1 MKHEHDL
8 PWRTKLLFSGTAL
21 LALAVIGAVVLAA
34 GEAAVR
40 ALAPR
45 SDPVKLGV
53 RLEGSERRHGLKP
66 NLRAVQTGVLVET
79 NSLGFR
85 EREYPLE
92 RVPGVRRISVLG
104 DSFTFGVG
112 VEFSEIFA
120 KRLEERLNRE
130 RGPHEVINFGVSGY
144 NTSMEL
150 ATLREIAGRF
160 RPDLVILGYVLN
172 DTERVGP
179 AAEAAPAAGSRSA
192 LSAAHTWMKDAS
204 MLYRL
209 MAPKLGAALGVL
221 FDARYAVGVTH
232 QIIRSFEDDSPGWLE
247 SRQALA
253 AIAEETRAM
262 GAGLLV
268 VVFPMMIDFAS
279 YPLEDAHRRIVRFC
293 EANGIEVLDLLP
305 RFRGERAG
313 ELAVFLDG
321 HPNARAHAIFAE
333 EIFRRLQPG
342 RAPGSAAGAAGT
354 GARSRRRCGSR
365 TPPPSPR

>member
-1 MKHEHDL
+1 MKDESDL
-8 PWRTKLLFSGTAL
+8 SWRKKMLFSGTAL
-21 LALAVIGAVVLAA
+21 LALALVAGVVLAV

-40 ALAPR
+40 AAAPR

-53 RLEGSERRHGLKP
+53 RLEGSERQHGLKP
-66 NLRAVQTGVLVET
+66 NLRAVQTGVLIET

-85 EREYPLE
+85 EKEYPLE
-92 RVPGVRRISVLG
+92 RVPGVRRIAVLG
-104 DSFTFGVG
+104 DSFTLGVG

-144 NTSMEL
+144 NTRMEL

-160 RPDLVILGYVLN
+160 KPDLVILGYVLN
-172 DTERVGP
+172 DTERFGP
-179 AAEAAPAAGSRSA
+179 AAEAQEGAAPRSA
-192 LSAAHTWMKDAS
+192 LSAAHVWLKDAS

-209 MAPKLGAALGVL
+209 MAPKLGAALGLL
-221 FDARYAVGVTH
+221 FDARYAVGQTSRLV
-232 QIIRSFEDDSPGWLE
+232 RSFDDDAPGWIE

-253 AIAEETRAM
+253 EIAEETRAL

-268 VVFPMMIDFAS
+268 VVFPMMIDFSS
-279 YPLEDAHRRIVRFC
+279 YPLEPAHRKVAAFC
-293 EANGIEVLDLLP
+293 EANGIEVLDLLA
-305 RFRGERAG
+305 RFRSERAG

-321 HPNARAHAIFAE
+321 HPNGHAHAIFAE
-333 EIFRRLQPG
+333 EIFTRLPPARG
-342 RAPGSAAGAAGT
+342 PGSAAGAAGT